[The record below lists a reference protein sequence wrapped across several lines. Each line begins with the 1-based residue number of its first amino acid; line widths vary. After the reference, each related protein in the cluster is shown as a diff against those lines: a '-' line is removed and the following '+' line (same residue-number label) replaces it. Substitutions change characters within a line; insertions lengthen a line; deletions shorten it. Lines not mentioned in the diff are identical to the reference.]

1 MNDMDTTPPLELHD
15 DADLR
20 HLIDLSTRL
29 GIFEH
34 CDGVE
39 PRREH
44 GFCTDD
50 NARLLM
56 LAAHAQHH
64 PEADLLVRRSL
75 EFLEGAHVGQGR
87 FADRRAA
94 DGTWLDAGV
103 NDDACGRA
111 LWGLGTAAALLDDPH
126 TRRRA
131 RLLFEDAAAFRS
143 PWLRSTAFAVLG
155 AGAVLERDPGAGA
168 ARELIN
174 DAAESTGRVA
184 GSDAAGWRSRWPW
197 PEERLTYANAV
208 VPHMMLTIAR
218 ETGDHRFTL
227 SGFNLLRWLVDTE
240 TSKAGHLS
248 VTPSGGW
255 SVGERR
261 PAFDQQP
268 IEVATLADCAIT
280 AWSLTGEHDWLELL
294 GLCTDW
300 FHGENDLGVPMIDR
314 ASGGGF
320 DGLTPNGPNTN
331 QGAESTIA
339 ALTTRLHA
347 QRLLTPALS

>member
-1 MNDMDTTPPLELHD
+1 MDANHSLDLR
-15 DADLR
+15 DAVDLR
-20 HLIDLSTRL
+20 HVVALSTRL

-34 CDGVE
+34 CAGVA

-50 NARLLM
+50 NARLLV
-56 LAAHAQHH
+56 LATLVQDQ
-64 PEADLLVRRSL
+64 PEADTLIRRSL
-75 EFLEGAHVGQGR
+75 DFLEGAYLGTGR

-94 DGTWLDAGV
+94 DGTWLDGGV

-111 LWGLGTAAALLDDPH
+111 LWGLGTAASLLDDPH

-131 RLLFEDAAAFRS
+131 RLLFEQAASFRS

-155 AGAVLERDPGAGA
+155 AGAVLERDPGARSA
-168 ARELIN
+168 HQLIA
-174 DAAESTGRVA
+174 DAAESTGQLARTD
-184 GSDAAGWRSRWPW
+184 GSGSSGWRGSWPW
-197 PEERLTYANAV
+197 PEERLSYANGV

-227 SGFNLLRWLVDTE
+227 SGFNLLRWLVDIE
-240 TSKAGHLS
+240 TSSAGHLS
-248 VTPSGGW
+248 VTPVGGW
-255 SVGERR
+255 VTGQPR

-280 AWSLTGEHDWLELL
+280 AWRMTGEHDWLELL
-294 GLCTDW
+294 GLCADW
-300 FHGENDLGVPMIDR
+300 FHGRNDIATPMVDR
-314 ASGGGF
+314 TSGGGF
-320 DGLTPNGPNTN
+320 DGLTPNGPNLN

-339 ALTTRLHA
+339 ALTTRLQA